1 MANHLQKADAALIKT
16 LTSKLVF
23 ADTVRLPALTARIT
37 DTLCLIG
44 DFRLVVLD
52 DGSKAIIFNLTNEKC
67 RLVIGDQIYIAVGDV
82 LSHFATHWEY
92 RHLIP
97 RLLAFAK

>member
-1 MANHLQKADAALIKT
+1 MASQLQRADDLLIKT
-16 LTSKLVF
+16 LSAKLIF
-23 ADTVRLPALTARIT
+23 ADTVRLPALTARIK
-37 DTLCLIG
+37 DTLCLVG
-44 DFRLVVLD
+44 DFRLVTLD
-52 DGSKAIIFNLTNEKC
+52 DDSKAIIFGLTDQKC
-67 RLVIGDQIYIAVGDV
+67 RMVIGDQIYIAVGDV